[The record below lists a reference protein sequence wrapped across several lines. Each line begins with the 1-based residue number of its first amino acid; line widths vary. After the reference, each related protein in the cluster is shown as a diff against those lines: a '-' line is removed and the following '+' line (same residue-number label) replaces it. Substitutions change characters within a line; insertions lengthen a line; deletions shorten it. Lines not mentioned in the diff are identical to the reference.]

1 MRWPS
6 PSATF
11 TPRKRSR
18 CKGPGNEELLRF
30 WPSLVALWRAS
41 FMPRLSADP
50 PPADPIVQVD
60 FSNPGLSPPQWTLI
74 LRADGSGHFRSQA
87 NKTPNASMKVIET
100 PSVDRD
106 IQLSKEFAGHV
117 FDAAEHHQWFNVPCE
132 SHLKVLSRVGR
143 PYLHWT
149 AGQGSCTFNYSRDK
163 EIQTL
168 GESMQAVAETILE
181 GARFEV
187 LLQHDRL
194 GLDQE
199 MEYFT
204 QAVEDG
210 RAQQVYAIRDILE
223 RLAQDNE
230 VLERVR
236 KQARDLLAHAAT

>member
-1 MRWPS
+1 MRNCW
-6 PSATF
+6 
-11 TPRKRSR
+11 
-18 CKGPGNEELLRF
+18 LL
-30 WPSLVALWRAS
+30 VIALAVG
-41 FMPRLSADP
+41 AQIHAAP
-50 PPADPIVQVD
+50 PPDPVVQVD
-60 FSNPGLSPPQWTLI
+60 FSNPALSPPQWTLI
-74 LRADGSGHFRSQA
+74 LHADGSGHFRSQEK
-87 NKTPNASMKVIET
+87 KTPKAGMKVIEA

-106 IQLSKEFAGHV
+106 IQLSKDFAGHV
-117 FDAAEHHQWFNVPCE
+117 IDVAEHHNWFNVPCE
-132 SHLKVLSRVGR
+132 GHLKVAFEGWKTLTYTG
-143 PYLHWT
+143 PT
-149 AGQGSCTFNYSRDK
+149 GKGACTFNYSRDK
-163 EIQTL
+163 KIQAL

-210 RAQQVYAIRDILE
+210 RAQQVCAIRDILE
-223 RLAQDNE
+223 RLAQDNA

>member
-1 MRWPS
+1 MRNRLLL
-6 PSATF
+6 AIALAA
-11 TPRKRSR
+11 
-18 CKGPGNEELLRF
+18 GAQVQGAELQ
-30 WPSLVALWRAS
+30 VAPA
-41 FMPRLSADP
+41 ADP
-50 PPADPIVQVD
+50 VVQVD
-60 FSNPGLSPPQWTLI
+60 FSNPALSPPQWTIVLHP
-74 LRADGSGHFRSQA
+74 DGSGHFRSQA
-87 NKTPNASMKVIET
+87 EKTPTAGMKVIEA

-132 SHLKVLSRVGR
+132 SHLKVAFEGWKTLTYTG
-143 PYLHWT
+143 P
-149 AGQGSCTFNYSRDK
+149 AGHGACTFNYSRDK

-210 RAQQVYAIRDILE
+210 RAQEVYAIRDILE
-223 RLAQDNE
+223 RLVQDNA

-236 KQARDLLAHAAT
+236 KQAKDLLAHAAS

>member
-1 MRWPS
+1 MRACWLLAIALAMGAQVHAARLPVAQVQGAPS
-6 PSATF
+6 QAAP
-11 TPRKRSR
+11 
-18 CKGPGNEELLRF
+18 E
-30 WPSLVALWRAS
+30 
-41 FMPRLSADP
+41 
-50 PPADPIVQVD
+50 ADPIVQVD
-60 FSNPGLSPPQWTLI
+60 FSDPQLSPPQWTLI
-74 LRADGSGHFRSQA
+74 LHPDGSGHFRSQE
-87 NKTPNASMKVIET
+87 KRPSNASMKVIET

-106 IQLSKEFAGHV
+106 IQLSKEYAVQV
-117 FDAAEHHQWFNVPCE
+117 FSSAEHHKWFNVQCE
-132 SHLKVLSRVGR
+132 SHLKVAFEGWKTFTYTG
-143 PYLHWT
+143 P
-149 AGQGSCTFNYSRDK
+149 AGQGACTFNYSRDK
-163 EIQTL
+163 DIETL

-223 RLAQDNE
+223 RLAEDNA

-236 KQARDLLAHAAT
+236 KRPETCWLMRQHKS

>member
-1 MRWPS
+1 MRACWFLAITLS
-6 PSATF
+6 MGAQIH
-11 TPRKRSR
+11 
-18 CKGPGNEELLRF
+18 
-30 WPSLVALWRAS
+30 AS
-41 FMPRLSADP
+41 SVADP
-50 PPADPIVQVD
+50 VVQVD
-60 FSNPGLSPPQWTLI
+60 FSNPALSPPQWTLV
-74 LRADGSGHFRSQA
+74 LHADGSGHFRSQA
-87 NKTPNASMKVIET
+87 NKTPNAGMKVIEA

-106 IQLSKEFAGHV
+106 IQLSKDFVSRV
-117 FDAAEHHQWFNVPCE
+117 FVAADHHRWFNAPCE
-132 SHLKVLSRVGR
+132 SHLKVAFEGWKTLTYTG
-143 PYLHWT
+143 P

-236 KQARDLLAHAAT
+236 KQARDLLAHASA

>member
-1 MRWPS
+1 MRNRLLL
-6 PSATF
+6 AIALAA
-11 TPRKRSR
+11 
-18 CKGPGNEELLRF
+18 GAQVQGAQVQGAELQ
-30 WPSLVALWRAS
+30 VAPA
-41 FMPRLSADP
+41 ADP
-50 PPADPIVQVD
+50 VVQVD
-60 FSNPGLSPPQWTLI
+60 FSNPALSPPQWTIVLHP
-74 LRADGSGHFRSQA
+74 DGSGHFRSQA
-87 NKTPNASMKVIET
+87 EKTPTAGMKVIEA

-132 SHLKVLSRVGR
+132 SHLKVAFEGWKTLTYTG
-143 PYLHWT
+143 P
-149 AGQGSCTFNYSRDK
+149 AGHGACTFNYSRDK

-210 RAQQVYAIRDILE
+210 RAQEVYAIRDILE
-223 RLAQDNE
+223 RLVQDNA

-236 KQARDLLAHAAT
+236 KQAKDLLAHAAS

>member
-1 MRWPS
+1 MRTCW
-6 PSATF
+6 
-11 TPRKRSR
+11 
-18 CKGPGNEELLRF
+18 LLAI
-30 WPSLVALWRAS
+30 ALAAGAQIQGA
-41 FMPRLSADP
+41 RLEAAPPADP
-50 PPADPIVQVD
+50 PPDDPFIQVD
-60 FSNPGLSPPQWTLI
+60 FSNPQLSPPQWTLV
-74 LRADGSGHFRSQA
+74 LHADGSGHFRSLEK
-87 NKTPNASMKVIET
+87 KTPNSGMKVIEA

-117 FDAAEHHQWFNVPCE
+117 FEAAGHHDWFNVPCE
-132 SHLKVLSRVGR
+132 GHLKVAFEGWKTFTYTG
-143 PYLHWT
+143 P

-163 EIQTL
+163 EIQSL

-210 RAQQVYAIRDILE
+210 RAQQVYAIHDILE

-236 KQARDLLAHAAT
+236 KQAKDLLAHATT

>member
-1 MRWPS
+1 MRNCW
-6 PSATF
+6 
-11 TPRKRSR
+11 
-18 CKGPGNEELLRF
+18 LLAI
-30 WPSLVALWRAS
+30 ALAVGAQVQGARIQGAQLRAA
-41 FMPRLSADP
+41 PAADP
-50 PPADPIVQVD
+50 FVQVD
-60 FSNPGLSPPQWTLI
+60 FSNPALSPPQWTLI
-74 LRADGSGHFRSQA
+74 LHADGSGHFRSQEK
-87 NKTPNASMKVIET
+87 KTPNASLKVIEA
-100 PSVDRD
+100 PSIDRD

-117 FDAAEHHQWFNVPCE
+117 FDAATHQKWFNVACE
-132 SHLKVLSRVGR
+132 SHLKVAFEGWKTLTYTG
-143 PYLHWT
+143 P
-149 AGQGSCTFNYSRDK
+149 AGQGSCTFNYSRNK

-210 RAQQVYAIRDILE
+210 RAQEVYAIRDILE
-223 RLAQDNE
+223 RLAQDNA

>member
-1 MRWPS
+1 MRTCW
-6 PSATF
+6 
-11 TPRKRSR
+11 
-18 CKGPGNEELLRF
+18 LL
-30 WPSLVALWRAS
+30 VIALAVG
-41 FMPRLSADP
+41 AQIHAA
-50 PPADPIVQVD
+50 PPADPVVQVD
-60 FSNPGLSPPQWTLI
+60 FSNPALSPPQWTLI
-74 LRADGSGHFRSQA
+74 LHADGSGHFRSKEK
-87 NKTPNASMKVIET
+87 KTPNAAMKVIEA

-106 IQLSKEFAGHV
+106 IQLSKDFAGHV
-117 FDAAEHHQWFNVPCE
+117 FDVAEHHNWFNVPCE
-132 SHLKVLSRVGR
+132 GHLKVAFEGWKTLTYTG
-143 PYLHWT
+143 PT
-149 AGQGSCTFNYSRDK
+149 GQGACTFNYSRDK

-223 RLAQDNE
+223 RLAQDDA

>member
-1 MRWPS
+1 MRNCWLL
-6 PSATF
+6 ATALAVGAQIRA
-11 TPRKRSR
+11 TPT
-18 CKGPGNEELLRF
+18 
-30 WPSLVALWRAS
+30 
-41 FMPRLSADP
+41 ADP
-50 PPADPIVQVD
+50 VVQVD
-60 FSNPGLSPPQWTLI
+60 FSNPGLSPPQWTIVLH
-74 LRADGSGHFRSQA
+74 ADGSGHFRSQDK
-87 NKTPNASMKVIET
+87 KTPNAGMKVIEA

-106 IQLSKEFAGHV
+106 IQLSREFAGRV
-117 FDAAEHHQWFNVPCE
+117 FDAAAHHQWFNVPCE
-132 SHLKVLSRVGR
+132 SHLKVAFEGWKTLTYTG
-143 PYLHWT
+143 P

-181 GARFEV
+181 GARFEI

-210 RAQQVYAIRDILE
+210 RAQQVYAIHDILE

-236 KQARDLLAHAAT
+236 KQARDLLAHATT

>member
-1 MRWPS
+1 MRNRLLL
-6 PSATF
+6 AIALAA
-11 TPRKRSR
+11 
-18 CKGPGNEELLRF
+18 GAQVQGAQVQGAELQ
-30 WPSLVALWRAS
+30 VAPA
-41 FMPRLSADP
+41 ADP
-50 PPADPIVQVD
+50 VVQVD
-60 FSNPGLSPPQWTLI
+60 FSNPALSPPQWTIVLHS
-74 LRADGSGHFRSQA
+74 DGSGHFRSQA
-87 NKTPNASMKVIET
+87 DKTPTAGMKVIEA

-106 IQLSKEFAGHV
+106 IQLSKAFAGHV

-132 SHLKVLSRVGR
+132 SHLKVAFEGWKTLTYTGPSG
-143 PYLHWT
+143 HG
-149 AGQGSCTFNYSRDK
+149 ACTFNYSRDK

-210 RAQQVYAIRDILE
+210 RAQQVYAIHDILE
-223 RLAQDNE
+223 RLVQDNA

-236 KQARDLLAHAAT
+236 KQAKDLLAHAAT